1 MASIPNELIDQLLKG
16 YKKPE
21 DLLGEEGIL
30 QDLTKR
36 LVERALNAELDTHL
50 GYTKHDPGG
59 RGTGNSRNG
68 KGKKTVKTGMG
79 EMEIATPRDRD
90 ATFSPE
96 LIRKGQRRFEG
107 FDDKIT
113 SMYARG
119 MTVRDIQGHLKDQYG
134 VEVSPTLI
142 SNVTAAVWDEVV
154 AWQSRPLESVY
165 PIVYFDALVIKSRD
179 DGPVSKK
186 SVYLALG
193 INLEGEKELLGLWIA
208 KTEGAKFWLNILTE
222 LKNRGLED
230 ILIACVD
237 GLKGFPEAI
246 EAAYPQADVQLC
258 IVHMVRHSLRFVPWK
273 ERKAVAEDLRAI
285 YAAATQEEA
294 EAALKRF
301 ADRWDEPYPSISVS
315 WRKNWERIIPFF
327 AHPKDI
333 RKVIYTT
340 NAIESL
346 NSSLRKVTKNRGAF
360 PNDEAVLKLLYLALQ
375 NIAKKWTMPVR
386 DWKKALNRF
395 MIQYPGR
402 IPA

>member
-1 MASIPNELIDQLLKG
+1 MAIPDELIAQLLKE
-16 YKKPE
+16 YKKPD

-36 LVERALNAELDTHL
+36 LVERALDAELDTHL
-50 GYTKHDPGG
+50 GYGKHDSAG

-68 KGKKTVKTGMG
+68 KGRKTVKTKSG
-79 EMEIATPRDRD
+79 EMEIETPRDRN
-90 ATFSPE
+90 ASFAPE
-96 LIRKGQRRFEG
+96 LIPKGQRRFDG
-107 FDDKIT
+107 FDDKIM
-113 SMYARG
+113 SLYARG
-119 MTVRDIQGHLKDQYG
+119 MTVREIQGHLKDLYG

-193 INLEGEKELLGLWIA
+193 INLDGEKELLGLWIA

-222 LKNRGLED
+222 LKNRGVED

-246 EAAYPQADVQLC
+246 ETEYPQTEVQLC
-258 IVHMVRHSLRFVPWK
+258 IVHMVRYSLRFVPWK
-273 ERKAVAEDLRAI
+273 ERKAVAQDLRAI
-285 YAAATQEEA
+285 YAAATLEEA
-294 EAALKRF
+294 EAALERF
-301 ADRWDEPYPSISVS
+301 SARWDEKYPSISKS
-315 WRKNWERIIPFF
+315 WQSNWERIIPFF
-327 AHPKDI
+327 AYPEDI
-333 RKVIYTT
+333 RKIIYTT

-346 NSSLRKVTKNRGAF
+346 NNSLRKVTKNRGAF
-360 PNDEAVLKLLYLALQ
+360 PNDEAVLKLLYMALQ

-395 MIQYPGR
+395 MIRYPGR